1 MFGVIIALMIN
12 NIKVGQVIKNYRE
25 FCKLMNEKIKT
36 GKSKQLQLKEWS
48 RYCKFHKEGYAFII
62 DEIYDTPLPKQDKR
76 SDRNKYIA
84 EIEDI
89 LTYYIH
95 YKLYNINKTG
105 NKVALSI
112 SELINILGLANNT
125 YSLATYKKKE
135 LSNILDIE
143 LVAISNF
150 YSSTRREFKKII
162 ERALNSMEKRRI
174 ILPNKRYVIVTK
186 DKKEINKRCANAT
199 ETELIL
205 QAERTVLDYFG
216 AETKRDIFLKGQK
229 VYNEFHDLVMDEL
242 PFYSYY
248 QAYYIICNRKA
259 INKKVNEIMEQK
271 KKLNNKSIDR
281 LEKLFKIV
289 DQNSNEQKLI
299 NKLVSFKGYDL
310 NIDDLIKSENE
321 KNKHNYYEELR
332 KQNKKINE
340 ENYKRYKI
348 EEDYKNKDIVDNKEL
363 YKYKYK
369 SKRHNQHE
377 EYWNHL
383 LSQIDTY
390 DI

>member
-1 MFGVIIALMIN
+1 M
-12 NIKVGQVIKNYRE
+12 E
-25 FCKLMNEKIKT
+25 EKIKGGT
-36 GKSKQLQLKEWS
+36 AKKAQLKEWS
-48 RYCKFHKEGYAFII
+48 RYFKYHKNGYKFII
-62 DEIYDTPLPKQDKR
+62 DEIYNKPLPKQDKR
-76 SDRNKYIA
+76 FDKNKYIA

-125 YSLATYKKKE
+125 YSIGTYRKKE
-135 LSNILDIE
+135 LSDILNIE

-150 YSSTRREFKKII
+150 YSNTRREFKKII

-174 ILPNKRYVIVTK
+174 ILPNQRYVIVTK

-205 QAERTVLDYFG
+205 QAERNVLDYFG
-216 AETKRDIFLKGQK
+216 AITKKDIFLRGQK
-229 VYNEFHDLVMDEL
+229 VYNEFHDLVMQEL

-248 QAYYIICNRKA
+248 KAYYIICNRKA

-281 LEKLFKIV
+281 MEQIFKIV
-289 DQNSNEQKLI
+289 DQSSNEQKLI
-299 NKLVSFKGYDL
+299 NNLVSFQGYNL
-310 NIDDLIKSENE
+310 HIDDLIKSENE
-321 KNKHNYYEELR
+321 KNKHNHYEELQ
-332 KQNKKINE
+332 KQDIRINE
-340 ENYKRYKI
+340 ENYKKYKI
-348 EEDYKNKDIVDNKEL
+348 EDDYKNKDTVDNKEL
-363 YKYKYK
+363 YNYKYK
-369 SKRHNQHE
+369 TKKHNQNE
-377 EYWNHL
+377 EYWNIL
-383 LSQIDTY
+383 LNEVDTY
-390 DI
+390 NIQK

>member
-1 MFGVIIALMIN
+1 MNIN
-12 NIKVGQVIKNYRE
+12 NIKIGQVIKNYKE
-25 FCKLMNEKIKT
+25 FCLLMEEKIKGGT
-36 GKSKQLQLKEWS
+36 AKKAQLKEWS
-48 RYCKFHKEGYAFII
+48 RYFKYHKNGYKFII
-62 DEIYDTPLPKQDKR
+62 DEIYNKPLPKQDKR
-76 SDRNKYIA
+76 FDKNKYIA

-125 YSLATYKKKE
+125 YSIGTYRKKE
-135 LSNILDIE
+135 LSDILNIE

-150 YSSTRREFKKII
+150 YSNTRREFKKII

-174 ILPNKRYVIVTK
+174 ILPNQRYVIVTK

-205 QAERTVLDYFG
+205 QAERNVLDYFG
-216 AETKRDIFLKGQK
+216 AITKKDIFLRGQK
-229 VYNEFHDLVMDEL
+229 VYNEFHDLVMQEL

-248 QAYYIICNRKA
+248 KAYYIICNRKA

-271 KKLNNKSIDR
+271 EKLNNKSIDR

-289 DQNSNEQKLI
+289 NQNSNEQKLI
-299 NKLVSFKGYDL
+299 NNLVSFKGYNL
-310 NIDDLIKSENE
+310 HTDDLIKIENE
-321 KNKHNYYEELR
+321 KNKHNHYEELQ
-332 KQNKKINE
+332 KQDIRINE
-340 ENYKRYKI
+340 ENYKKYKI
-348 EEDYKNKDIVDNKEL
+348 EDDYKNKDTVDNKEL

-369 SKRHNQHE
+369 TKKHNQHE
-377 EYWNHL
+377 EYWNIL
-383 LSQIDTY
+383 LDEVDTY
-390 DI
+390 NIQK